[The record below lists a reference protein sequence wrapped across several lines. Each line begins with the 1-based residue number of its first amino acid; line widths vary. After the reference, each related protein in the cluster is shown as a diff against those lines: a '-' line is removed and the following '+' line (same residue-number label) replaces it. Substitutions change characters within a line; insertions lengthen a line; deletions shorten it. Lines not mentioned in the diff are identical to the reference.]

1 MKLKRKLASMALAGG
16 LAVTGLAA
24 TATPASAV
32 GGCEANTLCLYRST
46 QYRTMSF
53 AAKSTNACFDLLKSG
68 LTDPWNGISSYVNNL
83 PVRATLWV
91 HYDGASWEK
100 EDYWSPSTIMP
111 GSFSSNSSYITWYDN
126 SDVICTGSAVP
137 WN

>member
-16 LAVTGLAA
+16 LAMTGLAA

-53 AAKSTNACFDLLKSG
+53 AAKSTSACFDLDDYG
-68 LTDPWNGISSYVNNL
+68 LTYPSNGINSYVNNL
-83 PVRATLWV
+83 PVKATLYHSEPTGWF
-91 HYDGASWEK
+91 AM
-100 EDYWSPSTIMP
+100 STIRS
-111 GSFSSNSSYITWYDN
+111 GGFSSNTGALTSDGHWYRY
-126 SDVICTGSAVP
+126 SEKICTGSATP
-137 WN
+137 